1 MNQLFIVDYD
11 LDELTVS
18 ELKQFVSDVAP
29 AWKKEILNYLKSFGV
44 SAYTS
49 QPVYDILTGE
59 EVFSADNAHT
69 DGVYTW
75 YESEIYYF
83 ETYNL
88 KLSKEFI
95 EYVSARRK
103 SKVT

>member
-1 MNQLFIVDYD
+1 MNNMFILDVD
-11 LDELTVS
+11 LDELTVF
-18 ELKQFVSDVAP
+18 EFKRLVSDEAP
-29 AWKKEILNYLKSFGV
+29 AWKKVILKYLKSFDV

-59 EVFSADNAHT
+59 EVFCADNAHT

-75 YESEIYYF
+75 YESEIYHF

-88 KLSKEFI
+88 KLSKKFI
-95 EYVSARRK
+95 EYVLSK
-103 SKVT
+103 S

>member
-1 MNQLFIVDYD
+1 MNKLFIVDFD
-11 LDELTVS
+11 LDDLTVS
-18 ELKQFVSDVAP
+18 EFKQLISDDAP
-29 AWKKEILNYLKSFGV
+29 AVKKAIIKYLKSFDV
-44 SAYTS
+44 SAFTS

-59 EVFSADNAHT
+59 EVFCADNAHT

-95 EYVSARRK
+95 EYVLAK
-103 SKVT
+103 S

>member
-1 MNQLFIVDYD
+1 MNKLFIVDVD
-11 LDELTVS
+11 LDELTVP
-18 ELKQFVSDVAP
+18 EFKQFISDVAP
-29 AWKKEILNYLKSFGV
+29 AGKKAILKYLKSFDV

-59 EVFSADNAHT
+59 EVFCADNAHT

-75 YESEIYYF
+75 YESEIYHF

-95 EYVSARRK
+95 EYVLAK
-103 SKVT
+103 S